1 MAAGANGQKD
11 GKAMDS
17 YIHKIWKAFT
27 AEWARRTDIEL
38 PAHVINSGA
47 NWIKNEGELDTHIP
61 INRDH
66 AENDFVTLIH
76 FQNLL
81 TQLWENDWHIFRFPI
96 YRVYLSSLLKLCMY
110 SSGRVGEYVE
120 SSSRTGTGRGLCIE
134 EGMPELVFTP
144 RRDAKGMSKRQE
156 KCPRHPMQEDI
167 SPLPLY
173 LNPVLEPPAICLA
186 RGLFRDY
193 KTADKILAINPPP
206 NSPCIELVLHTPTNR
221 LSDDKSCGGEEN
233 LHINSKHPKKR
244 KSPFF
249 DYVTARGLTGK
260 TLKSKWLS
268 EQFSLLGQRLGYGSM
283 TIHNIRREALMV
295 ADVNGVSNILN
306 LPRRYNIHEHLRGL
320 SLRRNPTLHQTL
332 PAQLQHDLK
341 KCHEYVKIESKIEDI
356 SERIK
361 ATPPPGEH
369 QRELQN
375 ERRGF
380 YSERS
385 KLLDQELDKW
395 QKQQI
400 LDCKPGAKDE
410 DSSALSYLESFER
423 VSHLMPERKRLSK
436 LLFMPVPLRSPEG
449 RQAIK
454 DMVTLCQKG
463 SAVSDH
469 PALMLEN
476 ADTEPNN
483 DSLIEEYTSKLIKW
497 LEAWDKV
504 QKANTTQNLC
514 TQPARVNSL
523 EEALQREVHRN
534 KALKVCLARK
544 KLQIEKLQQT
554 IEDRKNSTHAGMRLL
569 QILEREVELLNQD
582 LFKTRFFNDK
592 LKNQNKNLQ
601 EVNRQTFLG
610 IGEHKKLLE
619 DLCVKL
625 GIDFDKIM
633 RDVVKEQSISLP
645 AGWTQ

>member
-1 MAAGANGQKD
+1 
-11 GKAMDS
+11 MDS

-96 YRVYLSSLLKLCMY
+96 YRVYLSSLLKL
-110 SSGRVGEYVE
+110 
-120 SSSRTGTGRGLCIE
+120 SR
-134 EGMPELVFTP
+134 ELVQAEDSVL
-144 RRDAKGMSKRQE
+144 RS
-156 KCPRHPMQEDI
+156 PRHPMQEDI

-206 NSPCIELVLHTPTNR
+206 NSPCIEL
-221 LSDDKSCGGEEN
+221 
-233 LHINSKHPKKR
+233 
-244 KSPFF
+244 
-249 DYVTARGLTGK
+249 RGLD
-260 TLKSKWLS
+260 
-268 EQFSLLGQRLGYGSM
+268 GS
-283 TIHNIRREALMV
+283 RC
-295 ADVNGVSNILN
+295 NILN
-306 LPRRYNIHEHLRGL
+306 LPRRYDIHEHLRGL

-341 KCHEYVKIESKIEDI
+341 KCPEYVKIESKIEDI
-356 SERIK
+356 K
-361 ATPPPGEH
+361 H